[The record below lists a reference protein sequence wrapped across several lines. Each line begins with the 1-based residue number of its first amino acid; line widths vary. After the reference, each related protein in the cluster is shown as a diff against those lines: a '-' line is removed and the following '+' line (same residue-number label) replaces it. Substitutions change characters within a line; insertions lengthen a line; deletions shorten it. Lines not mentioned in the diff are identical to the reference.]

1 MFEGESVQ
9 ANGTPLFLYE
19 GVDTGIGLAA
29 KLAVTVAREGVY
41 FMSVRACISR
51 TAVHRCCCRS

>member
-41 FMSVRACISR
+41 FMSRQGVYFTNGGPPVLLS
-51 TAVHRCCCRS
+51 S